1 MKTVTFKAKN
11 GISMTFGYK
20 KPLLVEY
27 IDAASLQGVFA
38 TNSLLG
44 SVGQVTSSATVG
56 ARTVV
61 CRFAVCIT
69 DKDKRNSV
77 LDKATSLFNP
87 LNNGVLTIH
96 SGFKQCE
103 IECHSSAVPEIKR
116 DTTISHLYRFEV
128 DFVCDYPY
136 FRQRGQF
143 TVPLVSGIN
152 TVRSMSEIDTPV
164 EIYIP
169 DCSNGAKIM
178 LSNTATTS
186 IKTLTILSYNGGLT
200 VSTKDFTAVSAS
212 GGDLSYKID
221 VSSNIE
227 DFYLKYGV
235 NKLLLSLA
243 DSAVL
248 KYYRLYSGVV

>member
-1 MKTVTFKAKN
+1 MKTVIFKAQN
-11 GISMTFGYK
+11 GMSMTFGYR

-27 IDAASLQGVFA
+27 IDASSLQGVFA

-77 LDKATSLFNP
+77 LDSAISLFNP
-87 LNNGVLTIH
+87 LNKGVLTIY
-96 SGFKQCE
+96 SGLKSYE
-103 IECHSSAVPEIKR
+103 IECRPSAVPEFKR
-116 DTTISHLYRFEV
+116 DSSISHLYRFDV

-136 FRQRGQF
+136 FRQCGKIA
-143 TVPLVSGIN
+143 VPLTSGENI
-152 TVRSMSEIDTPV
+152 VRSMSEIDTPV

-169 DCSNGAKIM
+169 DCSKGAKIT
-178 LSNTATTS
+178 LENTGTTG

-200 VSTKDFTAVSAS
+200 VSTENFKAVSES

-221 VSSNIE
+221 ISSDIE
-227 DFYLKYGV
+227 DFKLKYGKNV
-235 NKLLLSLA
+235 LNLSV
-243 DSAVL
+243 DNAVL
-248 KYYRLYSGVV
+248 RYYRLYSGVV